1 MQKNYLKKVQVSFL
15 LDEKI
20 ASKRAKEFIK
30 KLAEVIQM
38 TIVWIKVVKLPPGFD
53 ILTAIKESHI
63 YLGYWEQ
70 IDLVML
76 DIFSCKDFEASQ
88 IEPFIKNF
96 FKVKGIKFELIKDTS
111 VFTELK
117 NICPIH

>member
-20 ASKRAKEFIK
+20 TSKKAKEFIT

-38 TIVWIKVVKLPPGFD
+38 SIVWLKVVSLPPGFD

-63 YLGYWEQ
+63 YMGYWQEF
-70 IDLVML
+70 DLVLL
-76 DIFSCKDFEASQ
+76 DIFSCKNFKVEE
-88 IEPFIKNF
+88 IEPLIKDF
-96 FKVKGIKFELIKDTS
+96 FKVKGIKLELLKDNS
-111 VFTELK
+111 VFDELK
-117 NICPIH
+117 TICPTL